1 MYRRALEGYGKA
13 LGPEHL
19 YTLTSMANLGSV
31 LERQGKYE
39 EAEVMYRRA
48 LEGCGKVLGLEH
60 PDTLTSVSNLG
71 SMLAQQG
78 KYEEAEAMY
87 QRALEGQSKVLGPEH
102 PSTLTTMDLLAHT
115 WMSQDKIQD
124 AMPLEDCVELRSR
137 SLGLDH
143 PDTKY
148 SSRLLNEWKGTY
160 SSLPLQQLRGIVQAE
175 YDQSQEIP
183 AECSAEVMVTNQTQE
198 EWISL
203 HQRQEQL
210 SPVKKVVANH
220 PLRGLLTSGTSSS
233 VSRGPDI
240 TEVE

>member
-78 KYEEAEAMY
+78 KY
-87 QRALEGQSKVLGPEH
+87 K
-102 PSTLTTMDLLAHT
+102 
-115 WMSQDKIQD
+115 
-124 AMPLEDCVELRSR
+124 
-137 SLGLDH
+137 
-143 PDTKY
+143 
-148 SSRLLNEWKGTY
+148 RLKL
-160 SSLPLQQLRGIVQAE
+160 
-175 YDQSQEIP
+175 
-183 AECSAEVMVTNQTQE
+183 C
-198 EWISL
+198 ISE
-203 HQRQEQL
+203 R
-210 SPVKKVVANH
+210 
-220 PLRGLLTSGTSSS
+220 
-233 VSRGPDI
+233 
-240 TEVE
+240 